1 MLSIVLP
8 SYFEEA
14 NVKYIYTQIL
24 AAVDDRDD
32 LELIYVDDG
41 SQDQTFE
48 EVRALAKKDPRVR
61 GIRLSRN
68 FGQQAAN
75 LAGLNE
81 AKGDEIVMMDA
92 DGQHPP
98 ALIPVMIRKL
108 SEGYDIVNTKRTDM
122 EGAGFF
128 RKVFSRIFY
137 RIINFLSDVNID
149 NSQVDFR
156 IFNRATLNA
165 FLEFNEHNR
174 FNRGIFTWMGFNQ
187 AQIEF
192 RAGHRNSGQS
202 NYNFRKLTKL
212 ALDGITSFSTRP
224 LRLCFYLGLIIIFS
238 GMIYGIY
245 AILNYF
251 FGHTNP
257 GWTSLLI
264 TILILGGVQLFSL
277 GIIGEYLGRI
287 FIETKKRPHYLI
299 RERV

>member
-14 NVKYIYTQIL
+14 NVAFIYNQVIT
-24 AAVDDRDD
+24 AVDDRADM
-32 LELIYVDDG
+32 ELIYVDDG

-75 LAGLNE
+75 LAGLRE

-98 ALIPVMIRKL
+98 ALIPKLIQKL

-128 RKVFSRIFY
+128 RKVFSRLFY

-156 IFNRATLNA
+156 IFNRAALDA

-174 FNRGIFTWMGFNQ
+174 FNRGIFTWMGFSQ

-192 RAGHRNSGQS
+192 RAVHRNTGQS

-238 GMIYGIY
+238 GMVYGIY

-287 FIETKKRPHYLI
+287 FIETKRRPHYLV